1 MTEGQ
6 TDKWV
11 GYTPLNHK
19 HPYKQNANTYAYTH
33 TQAHTHMHKHS
44 SPQSRRRQPHI
55 KTECATI
62 TIISINGH
70 KTKIFFHKEMLTKKC
85 NTCNRGFKK
94 LKY

>member
-33 TQAHTHMHKHS
+33 TQAHTLKHTHTHAQTLF
-44 SPQSRRRQPHI
+44 PPEQEETAP
-55 KTECATI
+55 
-62 TIISINGH
+62 
-70 KTKIFFHKEMLTKKC
+70 
-85 NTCNRGFKK
+85 
-94 LKY
+94 Y